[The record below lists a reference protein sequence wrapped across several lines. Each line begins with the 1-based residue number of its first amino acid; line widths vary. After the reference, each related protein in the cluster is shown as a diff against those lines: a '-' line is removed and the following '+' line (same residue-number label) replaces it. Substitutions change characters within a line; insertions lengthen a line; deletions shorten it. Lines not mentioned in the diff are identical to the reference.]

1 MSRASENFASDMYL
15 HAKAVWKGVRPRRR
29 KRRGTDDGGIT
40 APFGG
45 GRDPRPLS
53 DVLSVTASDMGW
65 SAELDQARL
74 ITEWPDVVGA
84 STAEHTEV
92 LGLHRGILQ
101 VQCDSTA
108 WATELRR
115 MRAEILT
122 RILAEYPDAGIA
134 DVRFLAPGA
143 PSWRH
148 GPRTVRGRGPRD
160 TYG

>member
-1 MSRASENFASDMYL
+1 MIGPSPHFASDAYL
-15 HAKAVWKGVRPRRR
+15 HAKAVWKGIRTKRRR
-29 KRRGTDDGGIT
+29 RRGTDDELGS
-40 APFGG
+40 PFGK
-45 GRDPRPLS
+45 GRDPRMLG
-53 DVLSVTASDMGW
+53 DVLLVTTSDMGW
-65 SAELDQARL
+65 SADLDQARL
-74 ITEWPDVVGA
+74 FAEWAEFVGS

-122 RILAEYPDAGIA
+122 RILREYPDAGIS
-134 DVRFLAPGA
+134 DLRFLAPGA